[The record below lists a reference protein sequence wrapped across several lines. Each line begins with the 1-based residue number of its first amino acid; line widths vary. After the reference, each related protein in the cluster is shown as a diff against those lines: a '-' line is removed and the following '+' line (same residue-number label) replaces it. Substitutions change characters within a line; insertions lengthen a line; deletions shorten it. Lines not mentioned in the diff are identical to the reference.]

1 MRVSKNRVFVVCA
14 ACVLAGAARAQAPE
28 RQDTDAKFQATYVW
42 QEKRPF
48 GAAYS
53 GAHSLSAEREKSYS
67 FTATAALG
75 VRPWAGGELYF
86 DPEVAQGVPLSGLTG
101 LGGFTNGEIARTS
114 GPNPTLYRARLFAR
128 QTWGLGGDR
137 ERQDSGANQL
147 AGSVDRRR
155 IVLTAGNLSV
165 LDVFDGNAY
174 SHDPRTQ
181 FLNWSLMTH
190 GAYDYAA
197 DARGYSWGL
206 ALEYFH
212 DDWAIRGGRFL
223 MPRQSNGL
231 SLNPRIFDSFGDQLE
246 LEHAHRLGDRPGRL
260 RLLAYRNRADMGG
273 YRDAVAEAE
282 AGGTTPDITSTRR
295 RRTKHGL
302 GASLEQDLTAAIGAF
317 ARASWNNGE
326 AEEFA
331 FTEIDRSISSGVSVK
346 GTGWERPSDTLGLA
360 FASNGLSSAHRAYLA
375 AGGLGF
381 FLGDGALRYRSE
393 DIVESYYSLN
403 IAKTA
408 WITAD
413 FQRIFNPGYNAD
425 RGPVTVLSA
434 RLHCE
439 F

>member
-1 MRVSKNRVFVVCA
+1 
-14 ACVLAGAARAQAPE
+14 
-28 RQDTDAKFQATYVW
+28 
-42 QEKRPF
+42 
-48 GAAYS
+48 
-53 GAHSLSAEREKSYS
+53 
-67 FTATAALG
+67 
-75 VRPWAGGELYF
+75 
-86 DPEVAQGVPLSGLTG
+86 
-101 LGGFTNGEIARTS
+101 
-114 GPNPTLYRARLFAR
+114 
-128 QTWGLGGDR
+128 
-137 ERQDSGANQL
+137 
-147 AGSVDRRR
+147 
-155 IVLTAGNLSV
+155 
-165 LDVFDGNAY
+165 
-174 SHDPRTQ
+174 
-181 FLNWSLMTH
+181 
-190 GAYDYAA
+190 
-197 DARGYSWGL
+197 
-206 ALEYFH
+206 
-212 DDWAIRGGRFL
+212 

-393 DIVESYYSLN
+393 DSVESYYSLN